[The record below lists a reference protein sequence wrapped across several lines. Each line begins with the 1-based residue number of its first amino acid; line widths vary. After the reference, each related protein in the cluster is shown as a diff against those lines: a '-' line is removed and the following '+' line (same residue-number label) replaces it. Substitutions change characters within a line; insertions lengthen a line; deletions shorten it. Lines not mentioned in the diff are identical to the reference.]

1 MVHINIAGA
10 GTASQYINGEL
21 NLVTFPTVDNYVSW
35 TADSDEGTDITVTSG
50 FNLKF
55 TGAVTAGGAGIA
67 TDSAVSANEMT
78 IGLINAGGT
87 PSTTTFYRGDG
98 QWSVPVGTKTET
110 LAEVLV
116 NGNTTGGTDIA
127 VSAGDDITFTDT
139 SKALF
144 GTGK

>member
-1 MVHINIAGA
+1 M
-10 GTASQYINGEL
+10 
-21 NLVTFPTVDNYVSW
+21 SW

-87 PSTTTFYRGDG
+87 PGTTTFYRGDG

-127 VSAGDDITFTDT
+127 VSAADDITFTDT
-139 SKALF
+139 SKAIWN
-144 GTGK
+144 